1 MTLRLPIPAAAL
13 LGLQLVPACHHDDP
27 ILGHWQIHELE
38 GAAKPDG
45 VEMTLDIDA
54 DLRGDFD
61 FTVSGE
67 YAYAY
72 HTTLTVDARGA
83 PNYVID
89 VLPTQGL
96 GASQLR
102 CELADDT
109 LTCTDVSGAG
119 LGDPVFKRD

>member
-1 MTLRLPIPAAAL
+1 MTLRLPIPAAAF
-13 LGLQLVPACHHDDP
+13 LGLQLAPACHHEEP
-27 ILGHWQIHELE
+27 ILGHWQIAELE
-38 GAAKPDG
+38 GAPKPDG

-61 FTVSGE
+61 LTVAGE

-72 HTTLTVDARGA
+72 HTTIKVDARGA

-89 VLPTQGL
+89 VLPTQDL

-102 CELADDT
+102 CELTDDT
-109 LTCTDVSGAG
+109 LTCTDVSGSG
-119 LGDPVFKRD
+119 LGDPVFKRG